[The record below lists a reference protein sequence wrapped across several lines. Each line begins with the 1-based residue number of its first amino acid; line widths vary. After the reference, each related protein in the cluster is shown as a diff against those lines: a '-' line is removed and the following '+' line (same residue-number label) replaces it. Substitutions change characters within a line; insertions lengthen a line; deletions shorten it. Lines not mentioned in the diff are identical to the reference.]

1 MSELREWRRASEWAG
16 EQDLVFP
23 SLKGT
28 PVIVENLRRR
38 VLRPAAEE
46 AGASCAGFHTFRHT
60 CGSMLFEGGKSA
72 KQVQTEARPPLAE
85 LHRGH
90 LRPFAPR
97 RAGRAA
103 QPVAELEKCHGS
115 EEPTGFSQLAVL
127 ARHFSTDDA
136 VRPEA

>member
-1 MSELREWRRASEWAG
+1 MSEWAG

-46 AGASCAGFHTFRHT
+46 AGASCAGFHTFRRT

-72 KQVQTEARPPLAE
+72 KQVQTEAGNLAE

-103 QPVAELEKCHGS
+103 QPVAELEKGHGS
-115 EEPTGFSQLAVL
+115 EEPTEFS
-127 ARHFSTDDA
+127 STRGSGAALLD
-136 VRPEA
+136 

>member
-1 MSELREWRRASEWAG
+1 VGGGTGPRLPIAQGDASHSREPA
-16 EQDLVFP
+16 P
-23 SLKGT
+23 SC
-28 PVIVENLRRR
+28 
-38 VLRPAAEE
+38 LRPAAEE

-60 CGSMLFEGGKSA
+60 CGSMLFEGGKNA
-72 KQVQTEARPPLAE
+72 KQVQTEARPSIAE

>member
-1 MSELREWRRASEWAG
+1 VSELREWRRASEWAG

-46 AGASCAGFHTFRHT
+46 AGASCAAFHTFRHT

-72 KQVQTEARPPLAE
+72 KQVQTEARQ
-85 LHRGH
+85 
-90 LRPFAPR
+90 PR
-97 RAGRAA
+97 RASPWTPTSICSATGRASRSA
-103 QPVAELEKCHGS
+103 CAELEKCHGS